1 VRYPWQF
8 GLAILSVALGNTI
21 VASIDLASDNAH
33 RAFLRSTKT
42 LTGRTTHRIT
52 GDPSSVLEEV
62 FRRLY
67 LELGGAR
74 SATPPVG
81 GEAGAL
87 DRSGLAPCI
96 LGGESV
102 IAGSFRPWITG
113 ASDDNAGLD
122 RTPSA

>member
-67 LELGGAR
+67 LELGGRAR
-74 SATPPVG
+74 RRRRLEVK
-81 GEAGAL
+81 
-87 DRSGLAPCI
+87 R
-96 LGGESV
+96 V
-102 IAGSFRPWITG
+102 HWIAADWCR
-113 ASDDNAGLD
+113 ASWGVN
-122 RTPSA
+122 R